1 MITEEIITAFKQ
13 RMRIYHDTEDA
24 SLESMLESSF
34 LVVKNLC
41 GDFDINSDAEGREL
55 VFERTR
61 YVYHDSVEFFE
72 QNFRSRIHSYG
83 YQLAV
88 MSDVQI

>member
-24 SLESMLESSF
+24 SLEAMLESSF

-41 GDFDINSDAEGREL
+41 GDFDIGSDAEGREL

-88 MSDVQI
+88 MNDVQI

>member
-1 MITEEIITAFKQ
+1 MITEEIIKAFKQ
-13 RMRIYHDTEDA
+13 RMRIYHDTEDD

-41 GDFDINSDAEGREL
+41 GDFDIRSDAEGREL

-88 MSDVQI
+88 MSDVQM